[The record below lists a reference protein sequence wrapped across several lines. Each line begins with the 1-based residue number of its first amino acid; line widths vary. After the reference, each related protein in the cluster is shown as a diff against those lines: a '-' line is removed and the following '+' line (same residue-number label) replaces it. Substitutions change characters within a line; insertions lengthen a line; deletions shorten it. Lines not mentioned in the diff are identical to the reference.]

1 MPASSHRT
9 VWMPDG
15 KHWDLPSGMM
25 QTVLR
30 IALYM
35 ISQRMG
41 IHLGYVRYKFLFL
54 VELMDLVDSRTLY
67 PPQHTCINPSC
78 ERCQSG
84 HLLKKEEQRQAVL
97 YTLDKGAI
105 PVRSVHLYCD
115 SELSQLIGSTSVDRK
130 QCLLVIFRVQDELSP
145 QLSCQGSCP
154 YILWWNPRH
163 YSGWGTLIYWR
174 KAHTALDNDDVGLL
188 VSPDSCRL
196 QMFLCFYYQLWHS
209 QTHDT
214 GHQPLTV
221 PVCTTSHS
229 LLPFHPQMIGPLNS
243 RLLLSRCGIVL

>member
-1 MPASSHRT
+1 
-9 VWMPDG
+9 
-15 KHWDLPSGMM
+15 MM

-35 ISQRMG
+35 ISQHMG

-67 PPQHTCINPSC
+67 LPQHTCINPSC

-115 SELSQLIGSTSVDRK
+115 SELSQLIGSTSVQK
-130 QCLLVIFRVQDELSP
+130 QCLLVISECRTNYYHNFRVKAAVRIYYDGIPDIIQVGEHQFIEGKL
-145 QLSCQGSCP
+145 
-154 YILWWNPRH
+154 IRLW
-163 YSGWGTLIYWR
+163 IMMM
-174 KAHTALDNDDVGLL
+174 L
-188 VSPDSCRL
+188 VS
-196 QMFLCFYYQLWHS
+196 W
-209 QTHDT
+209 
-214 GHQPLTV
+214 
-221 PVCTTSHS
+221 
-229 LLPFHPQMIGPLNS
+229 
-243 RLLLSRCGIVL
+243 